1 MRNVALF
8 SVLLVLGLIGSQS
21 LPPLLGRFYEPLSHG
36 ILLLTMTAL
45 AFIMIH
51 VGYEFELDKSNLR
64 KYGWD
69 YLVAFTAAA
78 FPWIFVTFYFVY
90 VMLPPDL
97 WTSWDAWKEALL
109 VGRFASPTSAGVL
122 FSMLAAAGLSAT
134 WMFKKAR
141 ILAIFDDLDT
151 VLLMVPLQM
160 MIIGWAWQLG
170 IVVVVMIGM
179 LAIAY
184 VLLHR
189 VELPISWP
197 WVLGYAATIA
207 ALSEIIQIVSKWLD
221 ETVPIHIEVLLPAFA
236 LGCIIKPPP
245 GSNPHIDDAHEG
257 HQEGPESPI
266 EQKVSTIVSAVFM
279 VLVGLNMPP
288 LFGVDSPG
296 HAATSA
302 AALTVTASQPPLN
315 WSEIIAHVLL
325 VTVLANLGKMVPA
338 FSYRQEAHWHERL
351 ALAISMW
358 PRGEVS
364 AGILVISLSYGI
376 GGPIVVVAMLSL
388 ALNLLLTGFFILA
401 VKQLMQTRSCVRRY
415 PYLVKHRQAV

>member
-179 LAIAY
+179 LATAY

-197 WVLGYAATIA
+197 WVLGYVATIA

-221 ETVPIHIEVLLPAFA
+221 ETVPIHIE
-236 LGCIIKPPP
+236 
-245 GSNPHIDDAHEG
+245 
-257 HQEGPESPI
+257 
-266 EQKVSTIVSAVFM
+266 
-279 VLVGLNMPP
+279 
-288 LFGVDSPG
+288 
-296 HAATSA
+296 
-302 AALTVTASQPPLN
+302 
-315 WSEIIAHVLL
+315 
-325 VTVLANLGKMVPA
+325 
-338 FSYRQEAHWHERL
+338 
-351 ALAISMW
+351 
-358 PRGEVS
+358 
-364 AGILVISLSYGI
+364 
-376 GGPIVVVAMLSL
+376 
-388 ALNLLLTGFFILA
+388 
-401 VKQLMQTRSCVRRY
+401 
-415 PYLVKHRQAV
+415 